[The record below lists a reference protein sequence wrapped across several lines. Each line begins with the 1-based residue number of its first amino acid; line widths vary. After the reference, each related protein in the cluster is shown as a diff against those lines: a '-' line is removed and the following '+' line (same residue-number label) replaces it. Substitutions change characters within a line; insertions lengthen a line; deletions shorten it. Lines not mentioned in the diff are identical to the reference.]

1 MDEMSAEA
9 SICDPGTDSDA
20 SGTGSTV
27 AIGGLRCSLSVR
39 LYAGTYKKDVQ
50 ATRHHFAYIRE
61 VEHADR
67 LAVHGTF
74 DGERYIARKLSGQD
88 SFFLP
93 MGRRWVGKSR
103 GHATV
108 RMLTCEFEHSAFAH
122 AFGDRIGDLALE
134 PQFGASP
141 IAPGL
146 LERLEAL
153 CLAPDAYPRSYAD
166 ALAVIFTSELL
177 RACATKPF
185 PPPSTAGV
193 GKSRFKPV
201 LDHIEDTLESDTTLS
216 DLAALTGLSVSHFS
230 HAFYAAYGIAPH
242 RYILR
247 RRIDK
252 AKMLLSASNSTIAAI
267 SSRVGFSSQSRFT
280 QLFSRHTGL
289 TPSAYRLKLQR

>member
-1 MDEMSAEA
+1 MDDMSAEA
-9 SICDPGTDSDA
+9 VICDPSTDADAPGTE
-20 SGTGSTV
+20 STV
-27 AIGGLRCSLSVR
+27 AIGGLRCSLRVR
-39 LYAGTYKKDVQ
+39 LYSGTCMDELQ
-50 ATRHHFAYIRE
+50 ATRHHFAYIQE
-61 VEHADR
+61 VQRASR
-67 LAVHGTF
+67 LAIHGSF
-74 DGERYIARKLSGQD
+74 DGERYVARKLSEQD

-93 MGRRWVGKSR
+93 IGRRWVGKSR
-103 GHATV
+103 GSAAV
-108 RMLTCEFEHSAFAH
+108 RILTCEFEHSAFAH
-122 AFGDRIGDLALE
+122 AFGDRVTDFALE

-166 ALAVIFTSELL
+166 ALAVVFTSELL

-185 PPPSTAGV
+185 PMPSTATV

-230 HAFYAAYGIAPH
+230 HAFNAAYGIAPH

-252 AKMLLSASNSTIAAI
+252 AKMLLGASDSTIAAI

-289 TPSAYRLKLQR
+289 TPSAYRLKLQQ

>member
-1 MDEMSAEA
+1 MDDMSAQVTT
-9 SICDPGTDSDA
+9 CDPSTNCDA
-20 SGTGSTV
+20 SDTGNAV
-27 AIGGLRCSLSVR
+27 AIGGLRCSLSER
-39 LYAGTYKKDVQ
+39 LFSGTYKNDVR
-50 ATRHHFAYIRE
+50 AARHHFACIRE
-61 VEHADR
+61 VRHASR
-67 LAVHGTF
+67 LAVHGSF
-74 DGERYIARKLSGQD
+74 DGEHYIARKLSEQD

-103 GHATV
+103 GSATV
-108 RMLTCEFEHSAFAH
+108 RILVCEFEHSAFAH
-122 AFGDRIGDLALE
+122 AFGDWVSDFALE

-177 RACATKPF
+177 RACAAKPF
-185 PPPSTAGV
+185 PSPSTGAV

-230 HAFYAAYGIAPH
+230 HAFNATYGIAPH

-252 AKMLLSASNSTIAAI
+252 AKTLLGASDSTIAAI

-289 TPSAYRLKLQR
+289 TPSAYRLKLQG

>member
-1 MDEMSAEA
+1 VDGMSAEMA
-9 SICDPGTDSDA
+9 ICTDSDA
-20 SGTGSTV
+20 PDTGSAV
-27 AIGGLRCSLSVR
+27 AIGGLLCSLSVR
-39 LYAGTYKKDVQ
+39 LFSGTYKKDVQ
-50 ATRHHFAYIRE
+50 ATRYHFASIRE
-61 VEHADR
+61 VQHANG
-67 LAVHGTF
+67 LAIQGSF
-74 DGERYIARKLSGQD
+74 DGERYIARRLSGQD

-93 MGRRWVGKSR
+93 MGRRWVGKRR
-103 GHATV
+103 GTATV
-108 RMLTCEFEHSAFAH
+108 RILVCEFEQSAFAH
-122 AFGDRIGDLALE
+122 ALGDGVADYTLE

-166 ALAVIFTSELL
+166 ALAVVFTSELL

-185 PPPSTAGV
+185 PPPSTATV
-193 GKSRFKPV
+193 GRTRFKPV
-201 LDHIEDTLESDTTLS
+201 LDHIEDTLESDTPLS

-230 HAFYAAYGIAPH
+230 HAFNAAYGIAPH

-252 AKMLLSASNSTIAAI
+252 AKTLLGTSDSTIAAI

>member
-1 MDEMSAEA
+1 MSAEPTV
-9 SICDPGTDSDA
+9 CDSSTDCIA
-20 SGTGSTV
+20 SGLESAV

-39 LYAGTYKKDVQ
+39 IFSGTYKKDVQ
-50 ATRHHFAYIRE
+50 APRHHFAYVRE
-61 VEHADR
+61 VQNDDR
-67 LAVHGTF
+67 LAVHGAF
-74 DGERYIARKLSGQD
+74 DGQRFVARKLSEHD

-103 GHATV
+103 GHATI
-108 RMLTCEFEHSAFAH
+108 RMLICEFEQSAFAH
-122 AFGDRIGDLALE
+122 ALGDRVGDFSLE
-134 PQFGASP
+134 PQFGVSP

-166 ALAVIFTSELL
+166 ALAVVFTSELL

-185 PPPSTAGV
+185 LPPRIANI

-201 LDHIEDTLESDTTLS
+201 LDHIEETLESDTTLS
-216 DLAALTGLSVSHFS
+216 DLAALSGLSVSHFS
-230 HAFYAAYGIAPH
+230 HAFNAAYGIAPH

-252 AKMLLSASNSTIAAI
+252 AKTLLGASDSTVAAI